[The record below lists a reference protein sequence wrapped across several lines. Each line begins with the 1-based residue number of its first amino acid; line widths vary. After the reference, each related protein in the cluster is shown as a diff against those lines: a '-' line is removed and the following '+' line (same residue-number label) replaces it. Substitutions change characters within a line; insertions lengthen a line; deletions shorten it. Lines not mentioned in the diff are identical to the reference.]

1 MPSKFNSDIEAI
13 RPVPAPTPPPL
24 TSSPI
29 HPPNRSLKLL
39 HLPRLDPVKE
49 EEDYYYNDDNEL
61 VDYKCVIGGDN
72 EYFNIACASVLAKET
87 HDKIIHEYVNQQPEL
102 DEKYHWSSNV
112 CYGTLNHREGIEKW
126 GLSKRQTLL
135 NYLNLL

>member
-49 EEDYYYNDDNEL
+49 EEDYYYNDDNEEEEGEDEDEEEGN
-61 VDYKCVIGGDN
+61 VNVNEEEYDN
-72 EYFNIACASVLAKET
+72 YTDGYSEEEPIHRMVKKE
-87 HDKIIHEYVNQQPEL
+87 KEIFF
-102 DEKYHWSSNV
+102 DEDMDAYCKDEFGNF
-112 CYGTLNHREGIEKW
+112 T
-126 GLSKRQTLL
+126 
-135 NYLNLL
+135 